1 MTARARA
8 FLIGALVA
16 VTMFYGC
23 AKEEEE
29 PPPAGTSAAAPEL
42 PDVPYVYEL
51 PTLPDHF
58 NSILLN
64 IWESTPDDNPIT
76 DAGATLGRVLFY
88 DRSLSTNNSINCGSC
103 HKQEAGFADPQA
115 FSLGHL
121 GGSTH
126 RNAMHLVN
134 QFYVRAQFWDVRAPS
149 LEAQVLMPI
158 QDAVEMGMSLDE
170 VTQRLRSLDYY
181 APLFQ
186 WAFGDDSITSDR
198 ISRALAQFV
207 RSMASYRTPYDEGFA
222 DDFAQLTQLERD
234 GKALF
239 FNGQTKCN
247 HCHMTVN
254 FFNRDA
260 RNNGL
265 DVVYADNGLGVV
277 TGDPADNGKF
287 KVPSLRNV
295 ELTAPYMHDGRFNTL
310 EEVVEHYNSGVQQH
324 PNLDDRLTV
333 DGHTGGTPLQLG
345 LTEYD
350 KQALIAFMK
359 ALTDTPM
366 ITDVRFSDPFR

>member
-1 MTARARA
+1 MTLRARA
-8 FLIGALVA
+8 FLIGPLVA
-16 VTMFYGC
+16 VAMFCGC
-23 AKEEEE
+23 AKEEEV
-29 PPPAGTSAAAPEL
+29 PPPTGTSAAAPEL
-42 PDVPYVYEL
+42 PDVLYVYEL
-51 PTLPDHF
+51 PALPDHF

-64 IWESTPDDNPIT
+64 IWESTPDDNHIT

-88 DRSLSTNNSINCGSC
+88 DRSLSTNNSISCGSC

-115 FSLGHL
+115 FSVGHS

-134 QFYVRAQFWDVRAPS
+134 QFYVRAQFWDERAPS

-158 QDAVEMGMSLDE
+158 QDAVEMGMTLDDL
-170 VTQRLRSLDYY
+170 TQRLSALDYY

-186 WAFGDDSITSDR
+186 DAFGDATITSDR

-207 RSMASYRTPYDEGFA
+207 RSMASYRTRYDEGFA

-239 FNGQTKCN
+239 FNGQTRCN

-265 DVVYADNGLGVV
+265 DAVYADNGLGVV
-277 TGDPADNGKF
+277 TGDAADNGKF

-333 DGHTGGTPLQLG
+333 DGHTGGTPVQLG
-345 LTEYD
+345 LSGYD
-350 KQALIAFMK
+350 KQALVAFMK
-359 ALTDTPM
+359 TLTDAPM
-366 ITDVRFSDPFR
+366 ISDVRFSDPFR

>member
-1 MTARARA
+1 
-8 FLIGALVA
+8 
-16 VTMFYGC
+16 
-23 AKEEEE
+23 
-29 PPPAGTSAAAPEL
+29 
-42 PDVPYVYEL
+42 
-51 PTLPDHF
+51 
-58 NSILLN
+58 
-64 IWESTPDDNPIT
+64 
-76 DAGATLGRVLFY
+76 
-88 DRSLSTNNSINCGSC
+88 
-103 HKQEAGFADPQA
+103 
-115 FSLGHL
+115 
-121 GGSTH
+121 
-126 RNAMHLVN
+126 
-134 QFYVRAQFWDVRAPS
+134 
-149 LEAQVLMPI
+149 
-158 QDAVEMGMSLDE
+158 
-170 VTQRLRSLDYY
+170 
-181 APLFQ
+181 
-186 WAFGDDSITSDR
+186 
-198 ISRALAQFV
+198 
-207 RSMASYRTPYDEGFA
+207 MASYRTPYDEGFA